1 MSRWRKIL
9 VIPAL
14 VAVMTVPQAFALD
27 QEQVRREP
35 TSAEV
40 LADAMIARPLGLLG
54 TIAGAAA
61 FVVSL
66 PFTLPSKSVDRAKE
80 ALVVTPARYT
90 FKRPIGQFD
99 SCETLPETCKP

>member
-1 MSRWRKIL
+1 MFPWHKTL

-14 VAVMTVPQAFALD
+14 VVALGIPQAFALD

-35 TSAEV
+35 SSGEV
-40 LADAMIARPLGLLG
+40 LVDAVIARPIGLLT

-90 FKRPIGQFD
+90 FKRPIGQLD
-99 SCETLPETCKP
+99 SCTSLPESCK